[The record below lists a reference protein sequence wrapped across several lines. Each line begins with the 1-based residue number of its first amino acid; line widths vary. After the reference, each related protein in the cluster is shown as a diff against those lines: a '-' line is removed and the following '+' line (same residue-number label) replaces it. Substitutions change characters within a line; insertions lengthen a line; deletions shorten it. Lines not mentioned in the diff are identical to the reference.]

1 MFLFLL
7 FMFLGL
13 FHKADVTFVTKSAD
27 PDSVL
32 TNLSELLV
40 GDAVNLQQQQLQP
53 GKYSLLML
61 HYLFFYCSTTSS
73 TAPLPLLLLLYY
85 LYFYCST
92 TSSSTAALPLLLLH
106 YLFSFCSTTSTS
118 TAPQSHL
125 LCHFCSLRAPLSVSP
140 DKHHGIEDY

>member
-1 MFLFLL
+1 
-7 FMFLGL
+7 MFLGL

-53 GKYSLLML
+53 GKYSLLIFY
-61 HYLFFYCSTTSS
+61 YLFFYCFTTSTP
-73 TAPLPLLLLLYY
+73 TALLPLLLLPHY
-85 LYFYCST
+85 LLSYCST

-125 LCHFCSLRAPLSVSP
+125 LCHFCSRISTFIRFFIYFYLFICAF
-140 DKHHGIEDY
+140 